1 MKAGEL
7 KVELKQEEA
16 LWYDRKRVT
25 VFALPLSFTK
35 YTLTPTRLIV
45 ESGFL
50 NKKEDEIKLYR
61 VTDVEYSQTLFER
74 IGGVGTI
81 RLLSNDTSSPE
92 MKLLHIKNAKEVKE
106 AISYT
111 VEHARKDSGVR
122 TSEMVGSMHHDEEG
136 CPICE

>member
-16 LWYDRKRVT
+16 LWYDRKRVSI
-25 VFALPLSFTK
+25 FAFPLSFTK

-81 RLLSNDTSSPE
+81 KLLSNDTSSPE
-92 MKLLHIKNAKEVKE
+92 MKLVHVKNAKAVKE
-106 AISYT
+106 AISHT

-122 TSEMVGSMHHDEEG
+122 TSEMVGSVHHDEEG

>member
-16 LWYDRKRVT
+16 LWFDRKRVT
-25 VFALPLSFTK
+25 VFALPWSFTK

-50 NKKEDEIKLYR
+50 NKREDEIKLYR
-61 VTDVEYSQTLFER
+61 VTDVEYSQTLLER

-92 MKLLHIKNAKEVKE
+92 LKLLHIKNAKAVKD
-106 AISYT
+106 AISHT
-111 VEHARKDSGVR
+111 VEHARQNSGVR
-122 TSEMVGSMHHDEEG
+122 MSEMVGTMHHDEE
-136 CPICE
+136 CPIWE